1 MKLLAVNSAT
11 KGCCFIMLVN
21 IGVFLIAISF
31 LLVAIYVAKLLL
43 RTSNV
48 ISTLG
53 STASEVETKLDKM
66 ITEMEATI
74 VEMNATAIDIDQKLA
89 STNELFLAIQDV
101 GDTTSTVS
109 GELESRTK
117 KYVTDKSLIGTK
129 PFIRAIQSGEFS
141 FSLIRSWKKGKEA
154 SL

>member
-1 MKLLAVNSAT
+1 
-11 KGCCFIMLVN
+11 MLVN
-21 IGVFLIAISF
+21 IGVFLIAIAF

-43 RTSNV
+43 RTSAI

-53 STASEVETKLDKM
+53 STVSDVEGKLDKM

-74 VEMNATAIDIDQKLA
+74 VEMNSTAIDVEHKLA
-89 STNELFLAIQDV
+89 STNGLFMAIKDI

-109 GELESRTK
+109 GVSESWTDQ
-117 KYVTDKSLIGTK
+117 YVTDESLAGTR
-129 PFIRAIQSGEFS
+129 PFIRAIQFGEFS
-141 FSLIRSWKKGKEA
+141 FELVRSWKKGKQA

>member
-1 MKLLAVNSAT
+1 
-11 KGCCFIMLVN
+11 MLVN

-43 RTSNV
+43 RTSTV
-48 ISTLG
+48 ISTLS
-53 STASEVETKLDKM
+53 STTSEVEKKLDKM

-89 STNELFLAIQDV
+89 STNGLFLAIQDV
-101 GDTTSTVS
+101 GDTTATVS
-109 GELESRTK
+109 GELESRTE
-117 KYVTDKSLIGTK
+117 KYVNDKSLTGTK
-129 PFIRAIQSGEFS
+129 PFIRAIQYGEFS
-141 FSLIRSWKKGKEA
+141 FTLIRSWRKGKQA

>member
-1 MKLLAVNSAT
+1 
-11 KGCCFIMLVN
+11 MLVN

-43 RTSNV
+43 RTSTV

-53 STASEVETKLDKM
+53 STTAEVETKLDKM

-74 VEMNATAIDIDQKLA
+74 VEMNVTAIDIDQKLA

-101 GDTTSTVS
+101 GDTTATIT
-109 GELESRTK
+109 GALESRTD
-117 KYVTDKSLIGTK
+117 KYATDKSLRGTK
-129 PFIRAIQSGEFS
+129 PFVRAIQYGEFS
-141 FSLIRSWKKGKEA
+141 FGLIRSWRKGKEA